1 MLKQSDIITVL
12 GGSGFLG
19 SYVVHHLARKGV
31 RIKVVSRNAES
42 MAKEARVSGAVGQI
56 AFLNRNLRDV
66 AQLEEVIK
74 GSDYV
79 INLVGT
85 FTKGAFEAMHVT
97 LPTNI
102 AKLCQKHKVQKLI
115 HISALGIEQAVG
127 TSKYA
132 STKIHGEQAVID
144 NLANHVIIKP
154 GAMFG
159 LEDHFINMLMQIVKV
174 SPIVPLIG
182 GGHNKMQP
190 VFVDDVALAI
200 VKCLEINLPIGK
212 RVLELAGP
220 RKYTMKQLWQLV
232 NKALGVH
239 RVFVTIPF
247 FFAKIQAFFLQMLP
261 NPLLTTE
268 QVELLKHHNI
278 LNRDNGF
285 DMLEIQPK
293 TLEIFLPK
301 YKQQ

>member
-132 STKIHGEQAVID
+132 STKIHG
-144 NLANHVIIKP
+144 
-154 GAMFG
+154 
-159 LEDHFINMLMQIVKV
+159 
-174 SPIVPLIG
+174 
-182 GGHNKMQP
+182 
-190 VFVDDVALAI
+190 
-200 VKCLEINLPIGK
+200 
-212 RVLELAGP
+212 
-220 RKYTMKQLWQLV
+220 
-232 NKALGVH
+232 
-239 RVFVTIPF
+239 
-247 FFAKIQAFFLQMLP
+247 
-261 NPLLTTE
+261 
-268 QVELLKHHNI
+268 
-278 LNRDNGF
+278 
-285 DMLEIQPK
+285 
-293 TLEIFLPK
+293 
-301 YKQQ
+301 